1 MYFLGLFLFGTL
13 YLIRVVLRLE
23 YKTGGPP
30 VAALMMSLSALK
42 TELAGLNLE
51 IGHEIDREI
60 HEGPLHDGMS
70 AVVQVLGRK
79 P

>member
-1 MYFLGLFLFGTL
+1 
-13 YLIRVVLRLE
+13 
-23 YKTGGPP
+23 
-30 VAALMMSLSALK
+30 MMTLSALK

-51 IGHEIDREI
+51 VAQEIDREI

-70 AVVQVLGRK
+70 AVVQILGRK

>member
-1 MYFLGLFLFGTL
+1 
-13 YLIRVVLRLE
+13 
-23 YKTGGPP
+23 
-30 VAALMMSLSALK
+30 MMSLSALK